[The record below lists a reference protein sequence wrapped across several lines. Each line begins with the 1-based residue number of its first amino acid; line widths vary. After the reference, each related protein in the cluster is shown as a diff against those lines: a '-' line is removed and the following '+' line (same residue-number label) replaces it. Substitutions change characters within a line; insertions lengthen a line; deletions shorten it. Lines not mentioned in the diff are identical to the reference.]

1 MGQVCIQERTQVI
14 FGVGL
19 LPPSEILFHHHTTSQ
34 PPVRHSME
42 VHIALWP
49 AGDVTV
55 ELFDDSTVETLH
67 KAVASE
73 SGIDND
79 IPFALRITEGGCAGQ
94 VVEDIRMLGDGDR
107 IAVDLSEA
115 QMAQLRKLHTE
126 ALTQLMHN
134 SHECV
139 DTARALLR
147 AGAEPC
153 RPAFCRAA
161 TNGWLHMCEL
171 LLDAGAH
178 QPHQECRRPNNC
190 FMSAALGSGS
200 TELCHMLWERL
211 GLSPLSHMHCD
222 LQYNNYVKIDTA
234 VAVEGLNI
242 EKLKAM
248 FWINCNV
255 VNYLAGEGGEFLTQH
270 FGGEFLARSAL
281 RTFLRHGMQAEPEP
295 LARHVTSEMWNP
307 KEADTDFITML
318 LEHGADPSGEDETLF
333 VWALRLPTLE
343 AADAVLDIYP
353 DMEVASPDG
362 AGRNALHHLVM
373 FFAVQGRSPDFI
385 LDGLLE
391 KLADR
396 ADPAS
401 LCAADAEGKTPLH
414 LALELPRHSN
424 RLVFSRFVRHLAPL
438 MLRAGEGA
446 VALRLLAT
454 HGERVE
460 CGRLASLG
468 ANLGEALL
476 LAVQDNEV
484 AACTVLLGLG
494 AQCRVPHT
502 RKQKKGAALS
512 PQLRRLLQNYN
523 GVVQQKATRC
533 AGRPGWGDL

>member
-1 MGQVCIQERTQVI
+1 
-14 FGVGL
+14 
-19 LPPSEILFHHHTTSQ
+19 
-34 PPVRHSME
+34 ME